1 MGLGN
6 VIIGVKITKMYDR
19 LVLSWPYYVE
29 KKSKKFN
36 KIDYSVTRVSLDI
49 GFHLSKKIEEE
60 VFLRK
65 NTQVCELLN
74 ISSEFFKTKYYL
86 HGK

>member
-49 GFHLSKKIEEE
+49 GFHLSKKKRRGS
-60 VFLRK
+60 VSK
-65 NTQVCELLN
+65 VKY
-74 ISSEFFKTKYYL
+74 SSL
-86 HGK
+86 